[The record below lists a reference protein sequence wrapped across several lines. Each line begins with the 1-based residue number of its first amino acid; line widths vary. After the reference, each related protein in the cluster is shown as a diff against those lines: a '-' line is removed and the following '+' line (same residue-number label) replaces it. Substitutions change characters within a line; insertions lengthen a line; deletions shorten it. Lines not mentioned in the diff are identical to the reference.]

1 MVRVMKLRFTID
13 PQTAEEFVEFFDP
26 HDQKYE
32 APQDDLTSKQ
42 SQALQDALEAIEPLH
57 VYYDTITKKLSL
69 Q

>member
-1 MVRVMKLRFTID
+1 MKLRFIID

-26 HDQKYE
+26 HDQAYE

-42 SQALQDALEAIEPLH
+42 SKALQESMDAVGLLH
-57 VYYDTITKKLSL
+57 IYYDTKTKKLSL